1 MHWRS
6 FELRPAG
13 SPPISPQRRA
23 QIEAS
28 RPLFQK
34 RAHEQYGLDID
45 AGPFGI
51 DSRPALIAEKY
62 AESQGKGE
70 AFHKAVMKA
79 YWQQARSIDDKAVL
93 KEIAEQVGLNTE
105 NFDDVLTNPDFDAQ
119 VSADIDLAREYGLS
133 GVPALV
139 FADQYLVVGAQPYAV
154 LKQVVEKI
162 LAEE

>member
-34 RAHEQYGLDID
+34 RAREQYGLDID

-51 DSRPALIAEKY
+51 DSRTALIAEKY
-62 AESQGKGE
+62 AESQGKRE
-70 AFHKAVMKA
+70 AFHKHDMKA
-79 YWQQARSIDDKAVL
+79 YWQQARSIDDKAGL
-93 KEIAEQVGLNTE
+93 QDNAEHGRLNHE
-105 NFDDVLTNPDFDAQ
+105 N
-119 VSADIDLAREYGLS
+119 
-133 GVPALV
+133 
-139 FADQYLVVGAQPYAV
+139 
-154 LKQVVEKI
+154 
-162 LAEE
+162 

>member
-34 RAHEQYGLDID
+34 RAREQYGLEIH

-62 AESQGKGE
+62 AESQGKGD
-70 AFHKAVMKA
+70 AFHKAVMHA
-79 YWQQARSIDDKAVL
+79 YWQEARSIDDTNLL
-93 KEIAEQVGLNTE
+93 KELAEQVGLSTE
-105 NFDDVLTNPDFDAQ
+105 DFDAILTSPAFDAQ
-119 VSADIDLAREYGLS
+119 VS
-133 GVPALV
+133 
-139 FADQYLVVGAQPYAV
+139 
-154 LKQVVEKI
+154 
-162 LAEE
+162 

>member
-1 MHWRS
+1 MEQLQEQYDLTIHWRS

-93 KEIAEQVGLNTE
+93 TEIAEQVGLNTE
-105 NFDDVLTNPDFDAQ
+105 NSTRKYPPISTWLVNM
-119 VSADIDLAREYGLS
+119 GL
-133 GVPALV
+133 PAC
-139 FADQYLVVGAQPYAV
+139 PRSSSPTS
-154 LKQVVEKI
+154 I
-162 LAEE
+162 WW